1 MARCSGR
8 EEAALTYAPDDLKA
22 VQTYCRNVTGQ
33 SWESLG
39 IIHSTPQGGGYHE
52 GRDLL
57 AAAGRAPGGFAT
69 DYSWVEA
76 ARDLNGLDDAGSA
89 FDLGG
94 GFARF
99 REITLGIVSACERG
113 DPRTNDVRE
122 VIYTPD
128 GYSVRRWDRLGRRD
142 SGDDS
147 HLYHTHISFF
157 RDSEGRRANADNFLG
172 LLIQLFEGRAVQT
185 EEDDDMPAGIPTTE
199 IPLSGVG
206 SFTIWPVNSGA
217 AGYGPAW
224 LNLCNDT
231 LGQTYGLRIWG
242 TPGDGSFFPIQESV
256 KIDSG
261 VRVSYTLPTGTAAL
275 SIARIP
281 AQDGGQPY
289 QGQLT
294 FSVEYG
300 RR

>member
-1 MARCSGR
+1 
-8 EEAALTYAPDDLKA
+8 LTYAPDDLKA
-22 VQTYCRNVTGQ
+22 VQSYCRNVTGQ
-33 SWESLG
+33 PWESLG

-57 AAAGRAPGGFAT
+57 ASAGRAPGEYTT
-69 DYSWVEA
+69 DYSWVESL
-76 ARDLNGLDDAGSA
+76 RDLNGLDDAGSA

-94 GFARF
+94 DFGRF
-99 REITLGIVSACERG
+99 REITLGIVGACERS
-113 DPRTNDVRE
+113 DPRTVDVRE

-128 GYSVRRWDRLGRRD
+128 GNTVRRWDRLGRRD

-147 HLYHTHISFF
+147 HLYHTHVSFF

-172 LLIQLFEGRAVQT
+172 LLTQLFEGRDVQD
-185 EEDDDMPAGIPTTE
+185 EEDDMPAGIPTTE

-231 LGQTYGLRIWG
+231 LGETYGLRIWA
-242 TPGDGSFFPIQESV
+242 TTGSGGLFPVEDSA

-261 VRVSYTLPTGTAAL
+261 TRVSYTLPTGTAAL
-275 SIARIP
+275 SITRIP
-281 AQDGGQPY
+281 IEDGGKLY